1 MDNKRLRELRE
12 EKGMEQQEVADKLGI
27 SRSAMGMYERGKRE
41 PNDEIKKRMAE
52 FFNCS
57 VDYLVGYSDFRGG
70 QEMGMF
76 TEMTA
81 LEKRMLE
88 IKKFADETID
98 KMVAMEMTYDDFDY
112 FRSTLNSE
120 ISTRPIGKK

>member
-1 MDNKRLRELRE
+1 M
-12 EKGMEQQEVADKLGI
+12 GI
-27 SRSAMGMYERGKRE
+27 
-41 PNDEIKKRMAE
+41 
-52 FFNCS
+52 
-57 VDYLVGYSDFRGG
+57 
-70 QEMGMF
+70 F

-120 ISTRPIGKK
+120 ISTRPIGKR